1 MPSRSPAT
9 KRSSLRSLP
18 TSCPQSL
25 TLLLAFFVSLC
36 LCGETHSAER
46 PHYGGTLRV
55 EIHASIE
62 TADPPQTG
70 IGIPDLA
77 PAFSVTR
84 WEGGRIASFAANE
97 DAPGGRPFLDGV
109 EIRMARPHREEAFD
123 LELGLADIVELG
135 VGQTLSPATPRSFST
150 RRTWTSEPVRL
161 LALVFGPQVTDPRL
175 REAVALAV
183 DRAAIH
189 NVLFQRAGEI
199 AGSLLPQWISGY
211 AFLFPTA
218 ADPLKARALA
228 SALAPPLRTLSLSFS
243 DPEWRAVAERIAVNA
258 HDAGISISTRQAIPN
273 ADLRL
278 VEVRIPSS
286 DPAQALAALA
296 AAFAFSEPPRAA
308 APETLLAVERSYLA
322 NFKVI
327 PLFHLPY
334 TYGVGPRVRGGPGIT
349 PLGEWRFE
357 NLWLERERQ

>member
-1 MPSRSPAT
+1 MPPHANIELMPSRFPVVL
-9 KRSSLRSLP
+9 SLASTLP
-18 TSCPQSL
+18 W
-25 TLLLAFFVSLC
+25 LLHA
-36 LCGETHSAER
+36 AER

-55 EIHASIE
+55 EIRASIE
-62 TADPPQTG
+62 TPDPPQTG

-77 PAFSVTR
+77 SAFSVTR
-84 WEGGRIASFAANE
+84 WEGGRLAAFAANE
-97 DAPGGRPFLDGV
+97 DTPGGRPYLDSI
-109 EIRMARPHREEAFD
+109 EIQMARTHREQAID
-123 LELGLADIVELG
+123 LDLGNADIVELG
-135 VGQTLSPATPRSFST
+135 VNEVRRPFTANAPA
-150 RRTWTSEPVRL
+150 RRIWTSEPVRL
-161 LALVFGPQVTDPRL
+161 LALVFSRQVSDPRL

-189 NVLFQRAGEI
+189 NVLLQREGEI

-218 ADPLKARALA
+218 ADPLKARTLA
-228 SALAPPLRTLSLSFS
+228 SALAPPLRALSLSFT
-243 DPEWRAVAERIAVNA
+243 DLEWRAVAERIAVNA
-258 HDAGISISTRQAIPN
+258 HDAGISISTGQTIPN

-296 AAFAFSEPPRAA
+296 VAFAFPEPPRAA
-308 APETLLAVERSYLA
+308 TPETLLAAERSYLA

-357 NLWLERERQ
+357 NLWLEPVRP

>member
-1 MPSRSPAT
+1 MRPRLGYAI
-9 KRSSLRSLP
+9 LA
-18 TSCPQSL
+18 L
-25 TLLLAFFVSLC
+25 TIPLVPRA
-36 LCGETHSAER
+36 AER

-55 EIHASIE
+55 EIRASIE
-62 TADPPQTG
+62 TPDPPQTG
-70 IGIPDLA
+70 IAIPDLA
-77 PAFSVTR
+77 SAFSVTR
-84 WEGGRIASFAANE
+84 WEGGRLAAFAANE
-97 DAPGGRPFLDGV
+97 DAPGGRPYLDSIG
-109 EIRMARPHREEAFD
+109 IQMARPHREQAID
-123 LELGLADIVELG
+123 LELGRADIVELG
-135 VGQTLSPATPRSFST
+135 VGQTLSPANRTSPSA
-150 RRTWTSEPVRL
+150 RRIWTSEPVRL
-161 LALVFGPQVTDPRL
+161 LALAFSPQVTDPRL

-211 AFLFPTA
+211 AFLFPTT
-218 ADPLKARALA
+218 ADPQKARTLA
-228 SALAPPLRTLSLSFS
+228 GGLPPPLRTLSLSFT

-258 HDAGISISTRQAIPN
+258 RDAGISISTGQAIAK

-286 DPAQALAALA
+286 DPGQALAALA
-296 AAFAFSEPPRAA
+296 AAFAFPEPPNAA
-308 APETLLAVERSYLA
+308 TTEMLLAAERSYLA

-334 TYGVGPRVRGGPGIT
+334 IYGVGPRVRGGPGIT

-357 NLWLERERQ
+357 NLWLEPERP